1 MSTRKLTSS
10 PRMGIAQ
17 SRNALGHQRDSV
29 DPCRAEFLFS
39 FKRFNGLSISTY
51 ISLCS
56 FLTPVSLLYRKK
68 KKKNNGRI
76 STLFLLGGIEGG
88 RRGSGSAWS
97 GWLTPPFHER
107 GEPADDLATLT
118 DNEKRTIY
126 TCIFA

>member
-51 ISLCS
+51 ISLYS

-68 KKKNNGRI
+68 KRI
-76 STLFLLGGIEGG
+76 MVVFPLCFYWKGLREEDEAVDPHGVDG
-88 RRGSGSAWS
+88 
-97 GWLTPPFHER
+97 
-107 GEPADDLATLT
+107 
-118 DNEKRTIY
+118 
-126 TCIFA
+126 